1 MKIIVCGGRHS
12 RLRDED
18 RLWLDALHATH
29 GITEVVHGGA
39 PGIDSDA
46 DEWAR
51 ERHIPITIFEAL
63 WNKYGTSSGP
73 KRNMIMLQYLAKHHP
88 TQPYMV
94 IAFPGGRGTA
104 DMVTQA
110 HCAHVPVLHARER

>member
-1 MKIIVCGGRHS
+1 MKIIVCGGRRS
-12 RLRDED
+12 RLSDED

-39 PGIDSDA
+39 RGIDSDA

-63 WNKYGTSSGP
+63 WSRDGASAGP
-73 KRNMIMLQYLAKHHP
+73 KRNRVMLQYLLSR
-88 TQPYMV
+88 QPSQTRMV
-94 IAFPGGRGTA
+94 IAFPGGKGTA
-104 DMVTQA
+104 DMVAKA
-110 HCAHVPVLHARER
+110 HCAHVPVLLARER